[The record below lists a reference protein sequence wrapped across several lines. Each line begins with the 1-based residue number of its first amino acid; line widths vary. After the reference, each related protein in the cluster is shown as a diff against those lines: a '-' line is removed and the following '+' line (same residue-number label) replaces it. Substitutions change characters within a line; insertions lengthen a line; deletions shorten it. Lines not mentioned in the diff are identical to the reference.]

1 MTRCVLVTGAGG
13 VGKTTISAALGVTA
27 AQNGLHVLVLTVDP
41 ARRLADA
48 LGLKTISNEPSGVPT
63 VENLSA
69 AMLDVTAAWEAIVR
83 RHAPADAAERL
94 LVNPFFRAIADRFP
108 AAQAYAAGEEMA
120 VYLESGRWDLVIVD
134 TPPAAGGID
143 FFAAPTGMKQLVGGK
158 LLRFLT
164 GAGMPGRRAL
174 YRVTAR
180 PVFRVVDAL
189 LGGPLLEAIADFL
202 LDLRSMYDGLA
213 ARAADIERHFSRSTP
228 IIATTAEP
236 TPLRE
241 ADRFFSALPKSLPS
255 PELVVFNRVLPDEW
269 ANGKRAPNGLDDS
282 VREVLK
288 RNLARWSDE
297 VRRQSDARE
306 EFVAQHRVGLARVPW
321 IASPPTDVEA
331 LSALIAAADGFEQL
345 DLTSP

>member
-1 MTRCVLVTGAGG
+1 MTRCMLVTGAGG

-27 AQNGLHVLVLTVDP
+27 AQNGLQVLVLTVDP

-48 LGLKTISNEPSGVPT
+48 LGLKTISNEPIRVPT
-63 VENLSA
+63 VDNLSA
-69 AMLDVTAAWEAIVR
+69 AMLDVTAAWEAIVH
-83 RHAPADAAERL
+83 RHAPTDAAERL

-120 VYLESGRWDLVIVD
+120 TYLESGHWDLVIVD
-134 TPPAAGGID
+134 TPPASGGID
-143 FFAAPTGMKQLVGGK
+143 FFAAPPGMRNLVGGK

-180 PVFRVVDAL
+180 PLFRAVDAL
-189 LGGPLLEAIADFL
+189 LGGPLLEAIAEFL

-228 IIATTAEP
+228 IIATIAEP

-241 ADRFFSALPKSLPS
+241 ADRFFSDLPESLP
-255 PELVVFNRVLPDEW
+255 PPQLVVFNRVLPDHW
-269 ANGKRAPNGLDDS
+269 ADRRRAPNGLDDS
-282 VREVLK
+282 VRDALK
-288 RNLARWSDE
+288 SNLARWSDE

-306 EFVAQHRVGLARVPW
+306 EFVAQHRVTLARVPW
-321 IASPPTDVEA
+321 IATPPTDVEA
-331 LSALIAAADGFEQL
+331 LSDLIAASDGFGQL
-345 DLTSP
+345 NLTSP

>member
-1 MTRCVLVTGAGG
+1 MTRCMLVTGAGG

-27 AQNGLHVLVLTVDP
+27 ARNGLQVLVVTVDP

-48 LGLKTISNEPSGVPT
+48 LGLKSISNEPSSVSG

-69 AMLDVTAAWEAIVR
+69 AMLDVTAAWEAIVH
-83 RHAPADAAERL
+83 RHAPPDAAKRL

-120 VYLESGRWDLVIVD
+120 SYLESGQWDLVIVD
-134 TPPAAGGID
+134 TPPAAGGSD
-143 FFAAPTGMKQLVGGK
+143 FVAAPTGMQNLVGGK

-180 PVFRVVDAL
+180 PVFRVVDTI
-189 LGGPLLEAIADFL
+189 LGGPLLEAIAEFL

-213 ARAADIERHFSRSTP
+213 ARAADIEKHFSRSTP

-236 TPLRE
+236 APLRE
-241 ADRFFSALPKSLPS
+241 ADRFFSDLPRSLPQ

-269 ANGKRAPNGLDDS
+269 ADSRRAPNGLDDS
-282 VREVLK
+282 VREALK
-288 RNLARWSDE
+288 SNLAQWSTE
-297 VRRQSDARE
+297 VRRQSDARD
-306 EFVAQHRVGLARVPW
+306 EFVAQHRVNLAQVPW

-331 LSALIAAADGFEQL
+331 LSDLIAASDGFEIL
-345 DLTSP
+345 DLTSQ